1 MTIQEQYLQ
10 AKEIKDALRGGYAP
24 GEGSPGLSS
33 KIMPD
38 SAACN
43 RRRELLREVLQSVG
57 LERTLILIHATPTI
71 GRGSTATLRRS
82 LNSRTRC
89 GGAVAGMSK
98 TLRDEFAMAALTG
111 ISSNVQVVQVVQEAM
126 MYAAALQDPTI
137 PSPDQFTMMAMWAYK
152 QADAMMELRNP

>member
-1 MTIQEQYLQ
+1 LTIQEQYLQ

-57 LERTLILIHATPTI
+57 LERTLILIHA
-71 GRGSTATLRRS
+71 
-82 LNSRTRC
+82 
-89 GGAVAGMSK
+89 VAK
-98 TLRDEFAMAALTG
+98 E
-111 ISSNVQVVQVVQEAM
+111 EAEYEEM
-126 MYAAALQDPTI
+126 KRVAN
-137 PSPDQFTMMAMWAYK
+137 PDQED
-152 QADAMMELRNP
+152 ADRLAHERSVGYHG